1 MIKGIGTDI
10 LEISR
15 MNKLV
20 DNIKFMLS
28 YYTDNEIS
36 YISER
41 PNRAESAAAMFS
53 AKEAAAKAIGTG
65 FSGFGPKDIE
75 ITHNEK
81 GMPSIVLHEKAEKAA
96 KRRGIKIMH
105 LSISHCRMYA
115 TAYVTAEGDD
125 N

>member
-65 FSGFGPKDIE
+65 FSGFGPVSY
-75 ITHNEK
+75 TH
-81 GMPSIVLHEKAEKAA
+81 LRAHE
-96 KRRGIKIMH
+96 
-105 LSISHCRMYA
+105 
-115 TAYVTAEGDD
+115 T
-125 N
+125 